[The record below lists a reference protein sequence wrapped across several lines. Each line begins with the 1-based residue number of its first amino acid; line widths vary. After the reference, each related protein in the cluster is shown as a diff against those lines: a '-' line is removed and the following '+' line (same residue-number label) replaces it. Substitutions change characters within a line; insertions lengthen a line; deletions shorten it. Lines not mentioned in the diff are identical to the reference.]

1 MKPRRTGARVPAY
14 GDVFHAISDS
24 TRRRLLERLARS
36 ELSVN
41 ALARPFRMS
50 RPAISQHLR
59 VLRRAGLVKVRRAGR
74 ERYYRLYVVPMREV
88 YDWVSHYE
96 RFWKAKLAALGKY
109 LEETP

>member
-1 MKPRRTGARVPAY
+1 MRSRRQGARAVAH
-14 GDVFHAISDS
+14 GDVFQAISDP
-24 TRRRLLERLARS
+24 TRRRLVERLSRS

-59 VLRRAGLVKVRRAGR
+59 VLRRAGLVRVRRAGR
-74 ERYYRLYVVPMREV
+74 ERYYRLYVLPLRRVH
-88 YDWVSHYE
+88 DWVSHYE
-96 RFWKAKLAALGKY
+96 RFWKDKLTALGKY